1 LIVGPPNS
9 PTRLLLLSGSQRRDS
24 YNTRLLQHL
33 KPRLQLQS
41 TVDVLAASEVDLPLF
56 DQDLEC
62 EPAVQTRLAALHA
75 RVAACHGLV
84 ISSPE
89 YNALPSP
96 FLKNLIDWVS
106 RLPHIDARFNNP
118 FVDRPLL
125 LCSASTGWSGGAL
138 GLPAARTLFACV
150 GCVVVGD
157 SICVPHAHQAWLQA
171 PDGSA
176 AYEFDPFFEDQIDA
190 ALARLLHLAR
200 ARCRSAASGA
210 TTSEMSHPCPT
221 C

>member
-1 LIVGPPNS
+1 VGPPNS

-150 GCVVVGD
+150 GC
-157 SICVPHAHQAWLQA
+157 
-171 PDGSA
+171 A